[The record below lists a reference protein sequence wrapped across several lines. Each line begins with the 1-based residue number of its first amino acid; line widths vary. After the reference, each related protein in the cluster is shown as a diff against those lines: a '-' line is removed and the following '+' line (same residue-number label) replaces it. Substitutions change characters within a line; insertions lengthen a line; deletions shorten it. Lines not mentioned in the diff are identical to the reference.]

1 MAHDEPGY
9 LKALR
14 EQQRRQKHGQSPA
27 GGRADSSLSAGPSRH
42 EREAIKWAREVAGQ
56 EPQVSP
62 TLRGAATAILFKPAS
77 IDDRAPIM
85 LEGQASRDALAKRLE
100 TASSHG
106 HEVLGLFDVTTTRP
120 LTAER
125 GGEGVKFAAGSP
137 RLTGPQLSPEQM
149 VRRAAKEAQ
158 QAARTRRPTD
168 DRGRGGKG
176 R

>member
-14 EQQRRQKHGQSPA
+14 EQQRRTKTAEGAQASRSEA
-27 GGRADSSLSAGPSRH
+27 SLTAAPTPN
-42 EREAIKWAREVAGQ
+42 EREAVKWAREVSGQ

-62 TLRGAATAILFKPAS
+62 TMRGASAAILFKPAS

-85 LEGQASRDALAKRLE
+85 LEGLPSREALAKRLE
-100 TASSHG
+100 TATRHG
-106 HEVLGLFDVTTTRP
+106 HEVVGLFEVSTTRP

-125 GGEGVKFAAGSP
+125 LGEETRFTAGAP
-137 RLTGPQLSPEQM
+137 RLTGPKLSPEQM
-149 VRRAAKEAQ
+149 VRRAAREAQ
-158 QAARTRRPTD
+158 QAARTRRPD
-168 DRGRGGKG
+168 DRGGRGGRG